1 MTAVTHEGERNANRP
16 AWEVFPKRDG
26 KDENQ
31 RVCLYIQ
38 KTMYRI
44 VYPHNF
50 GSVFQ
55 CIYLISKMEI
65 FTNVF
70 PIFVFYPCFLEAC
83 QRINPGI
90 STETFQRIVKPMNF
104 LHYSHFIQ
112 CFVTE
117 QGVFIKIFYSPMHL
131 LFDIDFHNWR

>member
-1 MTAVTHEGERNANRP
+1 MKSGFFDDLGKKKRANHDLMICTLFRQNISITIHYLSMTAVTHEGERNANRP

-70 PIFVFYPCFLEAC
+70 PIFVFL
-83 QRINPGI
+83 
-90 STETFQRIVKPMNF
+90 PM
-104 LHYSHFIQ
+104 L
-112 CFVTE
+112 
-117 QGVFIKIFYSPMHL
+117 P
-131 LFDIDFHNWR
+131 